1 MSYNTLSDA
10 KQRIIDDTIQLE
22 GRYGNNP
29 FDSGGET
36 CWGITKQ
43 TARRHGYLGPM
54 QGLPLET
61 AKDIYADEFWIGNK
75 MDTVF
80 DMSPIISEEM
90 FDTGVNGGTARPW
103 NIAQRILNAM
113 NKGEWDV
120 LTVNGASNQQTITA
134 LQKAIDSRGEN
145 YMFNILNQGQ
155 FAFYLELTE
164 RRPKDRAFFNGWISN
179 RVKQV

>member
-1 MSYNTLSDA
+1 MSYSSLSDA

-22 GRYGNNP
+22 GKYANNP

-43 TARRHGYLGPM
+43 TARANGYLGPM
-54 QGLPLET
+54 QDLPLAT
-61 AKDIYADEFWIGNK
+61 AKDIYADEFWIDNK

-80 DMSPIISEEM
+80 DVSPLISEEM
-90 FDTGVNGGTARPW
+90 FDTGVNGGTSRPW
-103 NIAQRILNAM
+103 NIAQRVLNAM

-120 LTVNGASNQQTITA
+120 LNVNGSSNQQTIDA
-134 LQKAIDSRGEN
+134 LKAAIDSKGES

-179 RVKQV
+179 RVKEV